1 MSQSTYRLVQSDG
14 VTLETR
20 IYNATPPS
28 TRLAFV
34 AHPFGKLGGSWN
46 DPVVKL
52 ITSTLLDNGWNVVN
66 YNARG
71 VGKSTGSGSFSFVLS
86 SLGYLKLIIV

>member
-1 MSQSTYRLVQSDG
+1 MSEPNHRFVQSDG

-20 IYNATPPS
+20 IYKATPPS

-46 DPVVKL
+46 DPIVRL
-52 ITSTLLDNGWNVVN
+52 ITSTLLDNGWNVVT

-71 VGKSTGSGSFSFVLS
+71 VGKSTGSGSFSFVWS
-86 SLGYLKLIIV
+86 SLGYPKLMLV